1 MRNRTRTSRTITV
14 RPTKPRNLVV
24 HAVVQ
29 AVVQRLGTLLG
40 SRHDGDQRTRERLA
54 RMDLDQRVREIG
66 EW

>member
-24 HAVVQ
+24 Q

-40 SRHDGDQRTRERLA
+40 SRHDGDQRTGERLA

>member
-24 HAVVQ
+24 Q
-29 AVVQRLGTLLG
+29 AVVRRLGTLLG
-40 SRHDGDQRTRERLA
+40 QRHTGDRRARERLA

>member
-14 RPTKPRNLVV
+14 RPTKPRNL
-24 HAVVQ
+24 VVQ

>member
-14 RPTKPRNLVV
+14 RPSKPRNLVM
-24 HAVVQ
+24 Q

-40 SRHDGDQRTRERLA
+40 SRRDGDQRTRERLA